1 MMEFLQ
7 NEWTGQWGLSF
18 IVAKIFNYFGMPV
31 EYLAYVSAA
40 QWTILVISLVYL
52 YRKSRPLK
60 QKNVLSFIEHTL
72 FLLLVW
78 TPHIP
83 LNYLFIPLL
92 ITIAT
97 RNSFGVVYGIF
108 LALGYTHLYSMLLP
122 LWIIVTLHAYGR
134 LPKQI
139 YSVSSVFLS
148 GLWNRYK
155 QVITVLA
162 RFVRTHQQPCI
173 YGSLVILILAFY
185 GPALNGFFQG
195 DEWYYFTQT
204 LPYTRHWWGPFKIL
218 ASSVIDAYQ
227 VSSGAHVTPASN
239 LLFFLNAQLF
249 GLTFWPYQL
258 LSIALH
264 IANTLLM
271 FKLAKRLF
279 KQNILAYVAAF
290 FFGLTAV
297 HEQAITWVMTFIW
310 TQLSTTFVLLTLIE
324 TLDKRY
330 KRAAWYL
337 LLALLCKESS
347 ALLFV
352 LIPFVLYLREGRG
365 VFSKPT
371 LRKPF
376 MWVAAFYIPFRFILP
391 KIMLAFNPQ
400 PAVNAIP
407 NDLMIFRAITYP
419 LKALAEVFFPQ
430 KTILAFVEN
439 ILTPLSYPQYDIER
453 PIRGS
458 NFLTFVQGAGSD
470 LVVYAIA
477 ITILAIVVFAITASA
492 RNNSATKNT
501 LLIALSII
509 VLGSLPLLLVA
520 TYAPW
525 WAYVTFIDSRHLY
538 IISIGGALLA
548 ASCFSFMTRNEP
560 KHMIRNASLFG
571 ILLLSWGI
579 WQFTSLHATL
589 DEQLQTAHDR
599 KLILSSIEKSVPKTT
614 SKVILVKSDSG
625 YYGFGLMPPFQTNL
639 GQVLTI
645 DFYQKKQLPE
655 VFIQNSEFMTKN
667 GGLAGE
673 GYKTADGNSFGYY
686 IDENTMTNAVLK
698 YKIDPKSVYA
708 FSWNGTKHTVA
719 EVTKEVRTKLIKK
732 IAYAKTLNAWETY
745 TDKNHKFFL
754 RYPPEYVVTKID
766 ASTFSLTSPLGGV
779 VTVALNEKP
788 ETVGLSPHTA
798 NLSVDTGAQI
808 GNDFTFRTI
817 DMFDGRQ
824 ETTVYPITS
833 INQRYFIPYK
843 TNAMYFDISTE
854 GAEYERVV
862 SENRTEQFNKELE
875 QILSTLTHIP

>member
-1 MMEFLQ
+1 MGFLQ
-7 NEWTGQWGLSF
+7 NEWTGQWGISF
-18 IVAKIFNYFGMPV
+18 VIAKIFNYFGVPV
-31 EYLAYVSAA
+31 EYLAYVSAT
-40 QWTILVISLVYL
+40 QWIILAVSLVYL
-52 YRKSRPLK
+52 YRKSRPIK
-60 QKNVLSFIEHTL
+60 QKNMLSFGERVL
-72 FLLLVW
+72 FLVLVW

-83 LNYLFIPLL
+83 LNYLLLPLVVTAL
-92 ITIAT
+92 VH
-97 RNSFGVVYGIF
+97 NPFGLVYGIF

-122 LWIIVTLHAYGR
+122 LWILIVLHTYGF
-134 LPKQI
+134 LPKPI
-139 YSVSSVFLS
+139 YSLSSAFLS
-148 GLWNRYK
+148 GLWNKYK
-155 QVITVLA
+155 QALTAVV
-162 RFVRTHQQPCI
+162 RFVRAHERLSI
-173 YGSLVILILAFY
+173 YGSLVVLIVAFY
-185 GPALNGFFQG
+185 GPAINGFFQG

-227 VSSGAHVTPASN
+227 VSSGAHVTPISN
-239 LLFFLNAQLF
+239 LLFFLNAQIF

-264 IANTLLM
+264 IVNTLLV
-271 FKLAKRLF
+271 FKLAKRLL
-279 KQNILAYVAAF
+279 KHNVLAYVAAL

-297 HEQAITWVMTFIW
+297 HEQAITWVMTYIW

-347 ALLFV
+347 ALLFL
-352 LIPFVLYLREGRG
+352 LIPFVLYLREGHG
-365 VFSKPT
+365 VFNKQA

-376 MWVAAFYIPFRFILP
+376 IWVAAFYIPFRFILP

-453 PIRGS
+453 SVRGS

-470 LVVYAIA
+470 LIVYAIA
-477 ITILAIVVFAITASA
+477 ITILAIVVFAISASA
-492 RNNSATKNT
+492 RNKSSTKNT
-501 LLIALSII
+501 LLIALAII

-538 IISIGGALLA
+538 VISIGGALLF

-560 KHMIRNASLFG
+560 KHMIRNVSIFG
-571 ILLLSWGI
+571 VILIAWGV
-579 WQFTSLHATL
+579 WQFTALRLTL
-589 DEQLQTAHDR
+589 DEQLQTAYDR
-599 KLILSSIEKSVPKTT
+599 KLILSAIEKSVPKTT

-673 GYKTADGNSFGYY
+673 GYKKAEGNSFGYY
-686 IDENTMTNAVLK
+686 IDENNMTNAVLK
-698 YKIDPKSVYA
+698 YKIDPQSIYA
-708 FSWNGTKHTVA
+708 FSWNGTKHTVSDI
-719 EVTKEVRTKLIKK
+719 TKETRKKLEKK
-732 IAYAKTLNAWETY
+732 IAYAKTLDMWKTY
-745 TDKNHKFFL
+745 TDKSHKFFL
-754 RYPPEYVVTKID
+754 RYPPEYIVTKID
-766 ASTFSLTSPLGGV
+766 GTTFTLTSPQGGV
-779 VTVALNEKP
+779 ITIALYEKP
-788 ETVGLSPHTA
+788 ETVGLSPHTS

-833 INQRYFIPYK
+833 LNQRYFIPYK

-854 GAEYERVV
+854 GPEYARVV
-862 SENRTEQFNKELE
+862 SEDQTEQFNAALE